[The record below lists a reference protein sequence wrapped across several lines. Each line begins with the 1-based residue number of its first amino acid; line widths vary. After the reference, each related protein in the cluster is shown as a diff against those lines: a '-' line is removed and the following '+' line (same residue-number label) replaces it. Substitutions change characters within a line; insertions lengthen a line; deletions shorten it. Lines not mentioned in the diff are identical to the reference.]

1 VHLTRADVMSILR
14 YASLVVLVVPLA
26 AHAGPGSQEVV
37 ALRLEVE
44 QLARTLDEH
53 RGTAQAELAG
63 LRTERAEL
71 QRQLRLARVRNRTLV
86 KLEQQDAA
94 ADEARRLAA
103 DEWNAPARAAV
114 EAAREHVL
122 RSLPFATASRL
133 ETLDRIDAEL
143 AGAAV
148 DVGRAMERLWR
159 FVEEE
164 AAMSREVTLA
174 RQQIAWSQSDD
185 GPRLCDVLRIGMAAM
200 YVRCDDGANDG
211 QVGWARPA
219 GEAWTIEAIT
229 EPTSVAVIRGLFTAA
244 DDNEIFAPQVLL
256 VPGELADVR

>member
-1 VHLTRADVMSILR
+1 MSILR
-14 YASLVVLVVPLA
+14 YASLLVLVVPLA

-37 ALRLEVE
+37 ELRLEVE

-53 RGTAQAELAG
+53 RGAAQAELAG

-86 KLEQQDAA
+86 RLEQQDAA
-94 ADEARRLAA
+94 ADEARQAA
-103 DEWNAPARAAV
+103 VDEWSAPARAAV
-114 EAAREHVL
+114 AAARLHVE

-143 AGAAV
+143 AGAVV

-174 RQQIAWSQSDD
+174 RQQIAWSHAADV
-185 GPRLCDVLRIGMAAM
+185 PRLCDVLRIGMALM
-200 YVRCDDGANDG
+200 YVRCDDGER
-211 QVGWARPA
+211 GWARPGA
-219 GEAWTIEAIT
+219 EAWTIEAIT
-229 EPTSVAVIRGLFTAA
+229 EPTTAA
-244 DDNEIFAPQVLL
+244 VVDALFVAAEDNEIFAPQTLL
-256 VPGELADVR
+256 VPAELGDAR

>member
-1 VHLTRADVMSILR
+1 MSILR
-14 YASLVVLVVPLA
+14 YASLFVLVVPLA

-53 RGTAQAELAG
+53 RGAAQAELAG

-71 QRQLRLARVRNRTLV
+71 QRQLRMARVRNRTLV

-94 ADEARRLAA
+94 ADEARQAAA

-114 EAAREHVL
+114 AAARLHVE
-122 RSLPFATASRL
+122 RSLPFATAGRL

-143 AGAAV
+143 AGAVV

-174 RQQIAWSQSDD
+174 RQPIAWSQTEDE
-185 GPRLCDVLRIGMAAM
+185 PRLCDVLRIGMALM
-200 YVRCDDGANDG
+200 YARCDDG
-211 QVGWARPA
+211 QLGWARP
-219 GEAWTIEAIT
+219 GPQAWTMEAVT
-229 EPTSVAVIRGLFTAA
+229 DPTSTAIVEALFVAAE
-244 DDNEIFAPQVLL
+244 DNEIFAPQVLL
-256 VPGELADVR
+256 VPAELDHAR